1 MNMLVPLTK
10 TINQPACLTYPKF
23 KYMRIR
29 TLFTILTLVLGI
41 SANATNYYF
50 STADGDDSRSFSEA
64 QDPST
69 PWQSIDKLNA
79 IFPSLQPGDQVLFKS
94 GDTFFGSIVTAQSGT
109 SSAPVTLSSYGSG
122 AKPVITGF
130 TTVTGWTYLGNGIYE
145 SDV

>member
-1 MNMLVPLTK
+1 MAFNLQ
-10 TINQPACLTYPKF
+10 IKF
-23 KYMRIR
+23 MRAR
-29 TLFTILTLVLGI
+29 SLFFILTLVSGI
-41 SANATNYYF
+41 STNAANYYF
-50 STADGDDSRSFSEA
+50 STSDGDDSRSSFQA